1 MTADDKQ
8 FARKLSA
15 YLDRGN
21 AGLKAGTAYRLQ
33 QARARALSRLAET
46 APARDVTLAGA
57 HGLAGGGTATGRPGR
72 RGHPLWANRV
82 LWIGIALIIAGGIF
96 YREWE
101 AAQQT
106 QEIAETDAAILSSDL
121 PIDAYLDQG
130 FQVWLKHDGG
140 H

>member
-15 YLDRGN
+15 YLDRSN
-21 AGLKAGTAYRLQ
+21 AGLKAGTVYRLQ
-33 QARARALSRLAET
+33 QARARALAQLAET

-57 HGLAGGGTATGRPGR
+57 HSLAGGGTAAGRHGR
-72 RGHPLWANRV
+72 RGHPWWANRA

-96 YREWE
+96 YTEWE
-101 AAQQT
+101 AAQQM

-121 PIDAYLDQG
+121 PIDAYLDRG
-130 FQVWLKHDGG
+130 FQIWLKHDGD